1 MKVFKFTHS
10 LIITAA
16 LLVSMQSALAQTKNP
31 SHRILSYTVKAY
43 DSVHIDLKAPVSS
56 FSIEYKDNAPIS
68 SVKVYVG
75 RQTYSLHPCKDCE
88 ENGKHMSNLVI
99 FKKPVYHFNL
109 YSTQNVGGVKLHLLY
124 AQPVKLNLNRQLYK
138 TDSSSTCTMPANVDQ
153 DKWRAGLPA
162 PKGTPESAGKVEHVI
177 VHHTDT
183 PNSDSDY
190 VNVVRNIYLYH
201 TQSNGWDDIGYNY
214 LISADGVIFAGR
226 DGRGIFPDDNTKG
239 AHFCNKNSNT
249 MGIAMLGTF
258 DSIAPT
264 DTAMKSLRRLAAWKL
279 VKEGIMSTGTFKHPV
294 GDPSAIDLKV
304 LAGHRDGCSTDCP
317 GQMLYARLNTLRKQT
332 DSVEVQCGV
341 VLAGLSQTQVQQ
353 VFHVYPQPATNEL
366 YVTGLDK
373 NCCFRI
379 LSLTGQQVS
388 KGIMVAN
395 LNQPIDIANLKAG
408 LYILELNTAQGSE
421 RKMIVKN

>member
-1 MKVFKFTHS
+1 
-10 LIITAA
+10 
-16 LLVSMQSALAQTKNP
+16 
-31 SHRILSYTVKAY
+31 
-43 DSVHIDLKAPVSS
+43 
-56 FSIEYKDNAPIS
+56 
-68 SVKVYVG
+68 
-75 RQTYSLHPCKDCE
+75 
-88 ENGKHMSNLVI
+88 MSNLVI

-109 YSTQNVGGVKLHLLY
+109 YATKSLGAVKLHLLY
-124 AQPVKLNLNRQLYK
+124 AKPIKLNLNRQLYK
-138 TDSSSTCTMPANVDQ
+138 TDSSSACNMPANVDQ
-153 DKWRAGLPA
+153 DIWRSGLPA
-162 PKGTPESAGKVEHVI
+162 PKGKPESAGKVEHVI

-226 DGRGIFPDDNTKG
+226 DGRGMFPDDNTKG

-279 VKEGIMSTGTFKHPV
+279 VKEGLMSSGSFKHPV
-294 GDPSAIDLKV
+294 GDPNAIDLKV
-304 LAGHRDGCSTDCP
+304 LAGHRDGCATDCP
-317 GQMLYARLNTLRKQT
+317 GQMLYARLSGLRKQT
-332 DSVEVQCGV
+332 DSVELQCGI
-341 VLAGLSQTQVQQ
+341 VLAGLPEQHSDQT
-353 VFHVYPQPATNEL
+353 FHVYPQPATSNL
-366 YVTGLDK
+366 YVTGMDK
-373 NCCFRI
+373 NYYFRI

-388 KGIMVAN
+388 KGTMAAN
-395 LNQPIDIANLKAG
+395 MNQPIDIASLKAG
-408 LYILELNTAQGSE
+408 LYILELNTATGSQ